1 MRRQEF
7 NSLRSA
13 GTGAERAGRME
24 DAKACTEALV
34 YALREERAKR
44 HPNVGGTRAAD
55 SEAISWGM
63 DISKALQS
71 STPA

>member
-1 MRRQEF
+1 
-7 NSLRSA
+7 
-13 GTGAERAGRME
+13 ME